1 MASIS
6 RRTQLYLNKVMYA
19 ALFGLVAGAL
29 VWLSVFKL
37 IELPDD
43 EGRAIILIKAVKLNE
58 EVVFH
63 YPDVGGALRLSPV
76 KQNENGA
83 FQVQVGEDFVALDE
97 NLVVGVV
104 KFRF

>member
-6 RRTQLYLNKVMYA
+6 RRAQLYLNKVFYM
-19 ALFGLVAGAL
+19 ALFGLMSGAL
-29 VWLSVFKL
+29 LWLSVFKL
-37 IELPDD
+37 IELP
-43 EGRAIILIKAVKLNE
+43 EGRGKAIILVKAVKLNE

-63 YPDVGGALRLSPV
+63 FPDLSGALRLSSV
-76 KQNENGA
+76 IQDENGV
-83 FQVQVGEDFVALDE
+83 FKVQVGEDFIDLDE